1 VMARVVAV
9 LGLAIAVCA
18 LSAYPFDD
26 AYIHLRLAR
35 NLAFHGEPFFNHGER
50 VMSGSSPLWLL
61 WLASIFRVTGQ
72 ASLVA
77 AITTEILVMAA
88 LLYTAEGLLAQRRRR
103 TWLTLGAATTI
114 ALLALPSA
122 GGLMET
128 PLAAALFF
136 AGLWAFRAGRFWWA
150 GLVFG
155 LAGATRFEMLLAAPG
170 AIALSPGWRARMRLI
185 LGAGPAWFALALFL
199 YSRFGT
205 VLPHAMVAK
214 ARLYS
219 LHRADLWDMGP
230 KELGGHVGI
239 GCVVALSLSTA
250 AGLVPILR
258 DRVRK
263 QSPGGRDLLL
273 LGLFPLALV
282 GVYVAR
288 APLVFPWYWPL
299 SLLPM
304 ALFAWIQAVERRLLT
319 RTWTRAIVLL
329 ASVVSVTAVLALS
342 WAAVES
348 VRHTIGGELQ
358 RSPWVMENA
367 RTRTYLKIGAVLAER
382 CPGAVVGAPEI
393 GALGWTFPG
402 KILDG
407 GGLASPE
414 VLPYHPLRVPDERAT
429 GGIGAIPG
437 RAIAALR
444 PDVVVSMEL
453 FAQDFVRK
461 SSILPALADYRVW
474 WKEPV
479 FAPELRLRPPR
490 ILWGSQWTIV
500 FARSGQ
506 CANRIDPGE
515 TAASARPRDP

>member
-1 VMARVVAV
+1 VTARVVVV

-35 NLAFHGEPFFNHGER
+35 NLAFHGEPFFNLGER

-72 ASLVA
+72 PSPVA
-77 AITTEILVMAA
+77 AIITEMLVMAA
-88 LLYTAEGLLAQRRRR
+88 LLYTAEGLLAQRHRR

-128 PLAAALFF
+128 PLATALFF
-136 AGLWAFRAGRFWWA
+136 AGLWAFRTGRFWWA
-150 GLVFG
+150 GLLFG
-155 LAGATRFEMLLAAPG
+155 LAGATRFEMLVPALG
-170 AIALSPGWRARMRLI
+170 AIALSPGSRARMRFI
-185 LGAGPAWFALALFL
+185 LGAGPAWLALALFL
-199 YSRFGT
+199 YSSFGT

-214 ARLYS
+214 ARLYR

-230 KELGGHVGI
+230 QGLGWHI
-239 GCVVALSLSTA
+239 GMWCVVALSLSTA
-250 AGLVPILR
+250 AGLVPIVREL
-258 DRVRK
+258 VRK
-263 QSPGGRDLLL
+263 QSHGRQDLLL
-273 LGLFPLALV
+273 LGLFPLALL

-304 ALFAWIQAVERRLLT
+304 ALFAWIRVVELRLPAA
-319 RTWTRAIVLL
+319 TWTRAMVLT
-329 ASVVSVTAVLALS
+329 ASAVSVAAVLALS
-342 WAAVES
+342 WTAVES
-348 VRHTIGGELQ
+348 VRHTIEGELQ

-367 RTRTYLKIGAVLAER
+367 RTRTYLKIGALLAER
-382 CPGAVVGAPEI
+382 CPSAVVGAPEI

-429 GGIGAIPG
+429 GGVGAIPG
-437 RAIAALR
+437 RAIAAFR

-453 FAQDFVRK
+453 FAHDFVRK

-474 WKEPV
+474 WKEPI
-479 FAPELRLRPPR
+479 FAPELRLPR
-490 ILWGSQWTIV
+490 TLWGSQWTIV

-506 CANRIDPGE
+506 CDNRVEPGE
-515 TAASARPRDP
+515 IAASAGPRDP